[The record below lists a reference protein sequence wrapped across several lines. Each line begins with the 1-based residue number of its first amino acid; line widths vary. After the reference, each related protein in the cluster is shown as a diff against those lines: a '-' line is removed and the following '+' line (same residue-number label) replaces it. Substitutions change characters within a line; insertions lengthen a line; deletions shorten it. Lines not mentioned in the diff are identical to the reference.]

1 MSKTTLKSLL
11 VTLAVVLPASILYAQ
26 ENDDDQN
33 KNHIAVG
40 VGFLEQHTPFNSA
53 STQISPMPLISIKQG
68 AYYFEGAET
77 GVHLDKK
84 LGGITPSLDL
94 FVAAR
99 SPRGQDREKLTVD
112 AGVRI
117 SLDTKLGTLSGE
129 FRHDVTDKFNGSEI
143 IARYSY
149 PLSTGRFT
157 ITPSVQVSWLDQK
170 AANYMYGVTA
180 AQRARM
186 IRKTRRVILPVAPI
200 TDEAL
205 NLGGDIS
212 MAVQLTK
219 RLTLIAVVGATYLD
233 KSIHRSAAIDQKW
246 EAQSGLGLTY
256 KF

>member
-1 MSKTTLKSLL
+1 MRTTIVKSL
-11 VTLAVVLPASILYAQ
+11 VAAIAVFLPAPALYAQ
-26 ENDDDQN
+26 ENDDHHN
-33 KNHIAVG
+33 KNHFAVG
-40 VGFLEQHTPFNSA
+40 VWSFDQHTPFNSA
-53 STQISPMPLISIKQG
+53 STQTFFIPYISIKQG

-77 GVHLDKK
+77 GIHLDKD

-99 SPRGQDREKLTVD
+99 SPSGQDRGKLSVD

-117 SLDTKLGTLSGE
+117 SLETKLGVLSGE
-129 FRHDVTDKFNGSEI
+129 FRHDVTDKFNASEA

-149 PLSTGRFT
+149 TVSTGRFT
-157 ITPSVQVSWLDQK
+157 ITPSLKASWLDRK

-186 IRKTRRVILPVAPI
+186 IRKERRVILPVAPI

-212 MAVQLTK
+212 MAVQLSR
-219 RLTLIAVVGATYLD
+219 RLTLIASVGATYLD
-233 KSIHRSAAIDQKW
+233 KSIHGSAAIDQKW
-246 EAQSGLGLTY
+246 EAQSGLGVTY